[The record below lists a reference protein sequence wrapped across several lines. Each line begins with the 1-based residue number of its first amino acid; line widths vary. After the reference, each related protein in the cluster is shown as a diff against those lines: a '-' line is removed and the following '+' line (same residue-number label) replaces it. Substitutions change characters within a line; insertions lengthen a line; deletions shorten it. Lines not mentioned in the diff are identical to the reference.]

1 MTRVVILGGG
11 FAGITVYHHLSPWI
25 KQAGVSVTVIDARET
40 FLIKPSLPEL
50 ALGDKTLAQATFPIR
65 TVVQRHGT
73 FIHDEVLSID
83 PLHQRVRLHGA
94 EIPYD
99 FLVIALGAYKDW
111 DGVPGFAEYGYSMC
125 TDALAPRL
133 REALDQFRGGHILVG
148 SAPTPSGTRLPDVPK
163 LATACEGPVGEV
175 AFMAD
180 HLLRAK
186 HLREQSEIVCY
197 TPGSVFFDDVG
208 DNVHR
213 AFADLA
219 QKQNITVMTDKTI
232 EHMNSNHVF
241 FSDGTRHPSALTVM
255 VPTYR
260 GPKVVVE
267 AGLCDEAGF
276 VPTDQQFR
284 HLDYDTIFAVGDIA
298 ARTQPKIG
306 HLAVD
311 QGVLVASVLRQVIMG
326 TGTLAAYN
334 PEVFCIMNMGATALI
349 IRSNV
354 LWGGE
359 MDLSYYGYLSHA
371 IKIAFDEYTLRFKGK
386 MPPDLT
392 VKLFNSYLDKMA
404 ASGIQP

>member
-1 MTRVVILGGG
+1 MTHIVILGGG
-11 FAGITVYHHLSPWI
+11 FAGLTVYHHLSHWI
-25 KQAGVSVTVIDARET
+25 KEADVSVTVIDARET
-40 FLIKPSLPEL
+40 FLIKPSLPEV
-50 ALGDKTLAQATFPIR
+50 AFGDKTLGQSTFPIR
-65 TVVQRHGT
+65 SVVERHGR
-73 FIHDEVLSID
+73 FILAQVLGID
-83 PLHQRVRLHGA
+83 PVHQRVRLDGA

-111 DGVPGFAEYGYSMC
+111 DAVPGFAEFGYSMC

-133 REALDQFRGGHILVG
+133 GEALEKFRGGNILVG

-180 HLLRAK
+180 HWLRQK
-186 HLREQSEIVCY
+186 HLREQTDIICY

-213 AFADLA
+213 AFGDLA
-219 QKQNITVMTDKTI
+219 HKQNVKVMTGKTI
-232 EHMNSNHVF
+232 ERMDADQVYF
-241 FSDGTRHPSALTVM
+241 ADGTHYPSALTVL

-260 GPKVVVE
+260 GPQVVVD

-276 VPTDQQFR
+276 IPTDQQFR

-311 QGVLVASVLRQVIMG
+311 QGILVASVLRQAI
-326 TGTLAAYN
+326 TGAGPLAAYH
-334 PEVFCIMNMGATALI
+334 PEVFCIMNMGSTALI

-359 MDLSYYGYLSHA
+359 MDLSYYGHLSHA
-371 IKIAFDEYTLRFKGK
+371 LKTAFDEYTLRFKGK
-386 MPPDLT
+386 MPPEIT
-392 VKLFNSYLDKMA
+392 TKLLNSYLKKMA
-404 ASGIQP
+404 ASGE